1 MTESPA
7 HSQTAMPAL
16 FHAAD
21 QSSQASQRR
30 FLRLTTAQL
39 LLLAAAAAT
48 TIATW
53 RSGDINYAAL
63 VGAAAIV
70 FAGVM
75 RVQIQIT
82 NPMKTWYQGR
92 AAAES
97 VKTLAWRYAVGG
109 EPFPVTLSDAEVDQ
123 RFVQRLH
130 EVIVDLDGLD
140 VVEVEEL
147 EEITPWMR
155 ETRRRQLDERKQTYE
170 EERIR
175 DQRAWYSSKS
185 KWNSRRANLW
195 GTAMLGF
202 EAFAVLQAML
212 KATSV
217 VDVNLLAFT
226 ATVIAGI
233 AAWIQTKDYHT
244 LSSAYAVASREL
256 STINSL
262 IRHQETED
270 GWARFIADSEDAI
283 SREHTLW
290 RASRK

>member
-1 MTESPA
+1 M
-7 HSQTAMPAL
+7 
-16 FHAAD
+16 
-21 QSSQASQRR
+21 
-30 FLRLTTAQL
+30 
-39 LLLAAAAAT
+39 
-48 TIATW
+48 
-53 RSGDINYAAL
+53 
-63 VGAAAIV
+63 
-70 FAGVM
+70 
-75 RVQIQIT
+75 
-82 NPMKTWYQGR
+82 
-92 AAAES
+92 
-97 VKTLAWRYAVGG
+97 
-109 EPFPVTLSDAEVDQ
+109 DQ

-140 VVEVEEL
+140 IVEVEEL

-202 EAFAVLQAML
+202 EAFAVLQALL

-270 GWARFIADSEDAI
+270 AWARFIADSEDAI